1 MKVRTRY
8 PGWLPTLAAVIGLAV
23 TLSAAYWQ
31 FGRAAYKEQL
41 QHEFRLRQE
50 APPVVVETANALPDT
65 EIALR
70 KVTVTGRY
78 LAEHTIYL
86 DNRLRD
92 GIAGY
97 EVVTPLSTGTAAAVV
112 LVNRGWIRAAAER
125 NVLPQVDTPAGP
137 VTVTGTAV
145 VPSGRILELSD
156 QTVAE
161 PRASPVP
168 GNASSGRH
176 ELCDP
181 AGGCAGRR
189 TRPAL
194 GRARIWRAD
203 APELR
208 CSVAYLCNSDHHLL
222 CLLRIPQKRQRRTP
236 VAVTAR
242 CG

>member
-156 QTVAE
+156 QTVEGAVWQNLVLPRYREMHRLDVTNFVIQQEDALEYGLDRRWAE
-161 PRASPVP
+161 PGFGVRTHQSYAVQWLIFAILIIIFYAYY
-168 GNASSGRH
+168 GF
-176 ELCDP
+176 L
-181 AGGCAGRR
+181 RR
-189 TRPAL
+189 DNDEP
-194 GRARIWRAD
+194 
-203 APELR
+203 P
-208 CSVAYLCNSDHHLL
+208 S
-222 CLLRIPQKRQRRTP
+222 Q
-236 VAVTAR
+236 
-242 CG
+242 